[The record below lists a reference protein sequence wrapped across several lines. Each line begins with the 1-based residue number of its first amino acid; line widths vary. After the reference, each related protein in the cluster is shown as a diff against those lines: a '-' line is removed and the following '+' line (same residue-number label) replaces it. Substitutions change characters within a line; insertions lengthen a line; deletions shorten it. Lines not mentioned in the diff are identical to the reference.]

1 MGDVVSAEQEAPA
14 AQAGRR
20 APAGLQI
27 PERSGRERGRAPPQ
41 GGGYEREPVG
51 VGCCQRL
58 LGPLAQE
65 SELECCMDAVETNTT
80 CLAENQCSPGC
91 YRRWNE
97 DGSSSCIK
105 CDNETVAA
113 TPAYNLTDCRNSSL
127 VDGGRGMNSQM
138 NLTTVTP
145 VTLGVGSPEV
155 AASLIFGTFVISLF
169 LILCVASFFYLK
181 RANKLP
187 NLFYRRS
194 KGSVVQSAES
204 ASMLSPPSS
213 VRKPRYVRRERSLM
227 TSGTSTTISA
237 ETRVSNV

>member
-1 MGDVVSAEQEAPA
+1 
-14 AQAGRR
+14 
-20 APAGLQI
+20 
-27 PERSGRERGRAPPQ
+27 
-41 GGGYEREPVG
+41 
-51 VGCCQRL
+51 
-58 LGPLAQE
+58 
-65 SELECCMDAVETNTT
+65 MDAMETNTT

-105 CDNETVAA
+105 CDNETVTA

-127 VDGGRGMNSQM
+127 VDGARGMNSQM
-138 NLTTVTP
+138 NLTTG
-145 VTLGVGSPEV
+145 TLGVGAPEV